1 MYDSYYGASYD
12 GNSGAM
18 YDSYYMEL
26 KAAIEE
32 RYKLTYHCRKVTF
45 HTFVPTGPQTVY
57 YRISLR
63 DRHGLVIRQE
73 GRATFKDHRL
83 HLDVVHIAD

>member
-1 MYDSYYGASYD
+1 
-12 GNSGAM
+12 M

-32 RYKLTYHCRKVTF
+32 LYKSTYHCLTVNF
-45 HTFVPTGPQTVY
+45 HTFVPASPRTAY

-63 DRHGLVIRQE
+63 DRHGLSIRQE
-73 GRATFKDHRL
+73 GRATFKDHHL
-83 HLDVVHIAD
+83 HLDVVYLAD

>member
-1 MYDSYYGASYD
+1 
-12 GNSGAM
+12 M

-26 KAAIEE
+26 KTAIEE
-32 RYKLTYHCRKVTF
+32 SYKSRYHCLNVTF
-45 HTFVPTGPQTVY
+45 HKFVPASPRTAY

-63 DRHGLVIRQE
+63 DRHGFPVRQE

-83 HLDVVHIAD
+83 QLDVVYLVD

>member
-1 MYDSYYGASYD
+1 
-12 GNSGAM
+12 M

-26 KAAIEE
+26 KTAIEE
-32 RYKLTYHCRKVTF
+32 CYKLTYHCLSVTF
-45 HTFVPTGPQTVY
+45 HTFVPASPRAAY

-63 DRHGLVIRQE
+63 DSRGLAVRQE

-83 HLDVVHIAD
+83 QLDVIHLVD

>member
-1 MYDSYYGASYD
+1 
-12 GNSGAM
+12 M

-32 RYKLTYHCRKVTF
+32 RYKLTYHCLSVNF
-45 HTFVPTGPQTVY
+45 HTFVPASPRTVY

-63 DRHGLVIRQE
+63 DRHGLAIRQE
-73 GRATFKDHRL
+73 GRATFKDHHL
-83 HLDVVHIAD
+83 QLDVVHVVD

>member
-1 MYDSYYGASYD
+1 
-12 GNSGAM
+12 M

-32 RYKLTYHCRKVTF
+32 RYKLTYHCLTVNF
-45 HTFVPTGPQTVY
+45 HTFVPASPRAAY
-57 YRISLR
+57 YRVSLR
-63 DRHGLVIRQE
+63 DRHGFSVRQE

-83 HLDVVHIAD
+83 QLDVVYRAD